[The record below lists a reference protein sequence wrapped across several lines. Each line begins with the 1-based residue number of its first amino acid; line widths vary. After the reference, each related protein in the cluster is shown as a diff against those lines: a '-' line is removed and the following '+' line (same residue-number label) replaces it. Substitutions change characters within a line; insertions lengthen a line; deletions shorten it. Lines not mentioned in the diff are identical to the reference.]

1 MNIRLKSLK
10 AITHQSNLQKKNI
23 KTESI
28 MVPDF
33 KLYYKAKVI
42 KTVCYWPQKRHTEKW
57 NRIQSPEISLHLYSQ
72 LIHGKGDKNIQQGK
86 DSLFSKWRWG
96 SWRAACKSMKLEHAL
111 LLYTKINSKWL
122 KDLNQRHD
130 TIKLLERSQAKDSLT

>member
-57 NRIQSPEISLHLYSQ
+57 NRI
-72 LIHGKGDKNIQQGK
+72 
-86 DSLFSKWRWG
+86 
-96 SWRAACKSMKLEHAL
+96 
-111 LLYTKINSKWL
+111 
-122 KDLNQRHD
+122 
-130 TIKLLERSQAKDSLT
+130 